1 MGLYRIFQ
9 IAVLVFISIVVL
21 YLFFTLATG
30 IKI

>member
-1 MGLYRIFQ
+1 MFYRVFQ
-9 IAVLVFISIVVL
+9 ALVMMFVAGTVL